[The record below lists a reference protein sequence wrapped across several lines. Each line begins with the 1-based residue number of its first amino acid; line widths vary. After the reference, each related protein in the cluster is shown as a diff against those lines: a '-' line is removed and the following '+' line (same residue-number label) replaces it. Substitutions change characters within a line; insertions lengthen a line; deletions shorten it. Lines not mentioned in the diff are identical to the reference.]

1 MCHIT
6 KTERMKMK
14 QTQLA
19 SKYGAKIFCI
29 ASLAI
34 SCLIAS
40 PACLRSVLVFGRKDK
55 NDHKSNFIW
64 MVAKLPTGCL
74 ITMKRC
80 HVCIR

>member
-14 QTQLA
+14 QTQPA
-19 SKYGAKIFCI
+19 SKYEAKTFCI

-40 PACLRSVLVFGRKDK
+40 PASLVFGRKDK
-55 NDHKSNFIW
+55 NDQKSNFY
-64 MVAKLPTGCL
+64 LDGG
-74 ITMKRC
+74 
-80 HVCIR
+80 